1 MPRTQPVTRSL
12 LRAAA
17 SAVSAAALLTGCVSF
32 SGIDPKAKIGNAAD
46 LATAQAL
53 AGARVTPG
61 QWPSA
66 DWWTRFGDRQLDTLV
81 REALD
86 GHPSIRA
93 ALARVDGAVAIA
105 TITGAAQGL
114 GVTASFDN
122 TRQLLSKYGLVPTGF
137 GGRWI
142 TTNQLALNLKYEV
155 DFWDRNQS
163 ALEAALGQAKAGE
176 AEVQSA
182 RLSLAS
188 AVTLAYIELA
198 RNFEQLDIA
207 RATLAQREA
216 LLGLART
223 RLTGGLDSQI
233 DVRQV
238 ESTLPEVRTRITQ
251 LEQSIAMGRNQ
262 IAALLGKGPDRGR
275 DIARPQLATNAVDA
289 ALPSQLPADLIGR
302 RPDIVASRW
311 RIEASARDIQSAKA
325 AFYPNINLAAAL
337 GSQSIVLSKFLSE
350 DSQFVSFGPA
360 LRLPLFNSGTLKG
373 TLAAR
378 DAEYDAAVERYNQQ
392 VVDALREVVDQMDAL
407 RYTDLQRAELEGAQ
421 ALADDGL
428 RLAKARQSGGLV
440 GSLPALVA
448 EGQVLARKAQL
459 ADIRALRLALNVNL
473 IRALG
478 GGNEDTSP
486 RIASTGAPA
495 NAAR

>member
-1 MPRTQPVTRSL
+1 
-12 LRAAA
+12 
-17 SAVSAAALLTGCVSF
+17 
-32 SGIDPKAKIGNAAD
+32 
-46 LATAQAL
+46 
-53 AGARVTPG
+53 
-61 QWPSA
+61 
-66 DWWTRFGDRQLDTLV
+66 
-81 REALD
+81 
-86 GHPSIRA
+86 
-93 ALARVDGAVAIA
+93 
-105 TITGAAQGL
+105 
-114 GVTASFDN
+114 
-122 TRQLLSKYGLVPTGF
+122 
-137 GGRWI
+137 
-142 TTNQLALNLKYEV
+142 
-155 DFWDRNQS
+155 
-163 ALEAALGQAKAGE
+163 
-176 AEVQSA
+176 VQSA

-289 ALPSQLPADLIGR
+289 ALPSQLPADLVAR

-337 GSQSIVLSKFLSE
+337 GSQSIVLSKFLAE

-459 ADIRALRLALNVNL
+459 ADIRAMRLALNVNL